1 MKREA
6 AHDNSL
12 RLPLG
17 ELVHTLLRW
26 SPVVLVAA
34 ALAAAALYTLTS
46 EDADPQATARVGNTE
61 DVRWPRDD
69 VIRDLLVAHFDD
81 PAVLEDVRATLEQ
94 PDALVKITTEI
105 PPNQA
110 YVEILV
116 SASDE
121 QSALQAANAA
131 AEIVV
136 GLENRRITEA
146 NEATKLVIVA
156 SLEEFETRIAELDG
170 EIQLLAN
177 IEGEAYA
184 VFLDGNAASDRA
196 TWQVAEANLSAAENS
211 RSQETWRR
219 NDVLRELDQ
228 VNLDLADADTTVVV
242 SRPAQLD
249 EDIDQAG
256 VLPAVLAGLTAAI
269 VVGLAAV
276 AIDRV
281 TGRTRSVERVAAN
294 VGRHTFDLSEAQ
306 STANFILDAA
316 VRAPGAPVAVLSPDS
331 AATAASI
338 LARGLHTPELVSLT
352 PEMDTSDDLMDR
364 RSVLQTR
371 LSEGGVIQ
379 LGRVE
384 DRVGELM
391 LAASLTS
398 VAYLAV
404 DENTRMRDVWTA
416 ISAIESRGMTV
427 FGLVFGGADQAL
439 PLEAPDADLVAGQR
453 QNVVL

>member
-34 ALAAAALYTLTS
+34 ALAAAALYTLTR

>member
-34 ALAAAALYTLTS
+34 ALAAAALYTLTR

-156 SLEEFETRIAELDG
+156 SLEDFETRIAELDG